1 MELLKQ
7 EEKEIKLEKSTEP
20 EKLVDKAKVPIHAA
34 DTLAAKEAIQA
45 ATSKEQDFAAQQ
57 LEKEKLVDTA
67 KVIGEE
73 VISSKEIK
81 EINELIESSPLA
93 KEKQVKTEI
102 EELKKDVSEYV
113 EDIKEV
119 EQLSLKENQ
128 AKLTESKSAKIL
140 GKRVQK
146 LLSDIDKLVDK
157 LEKQVPEQEKLSSTK
172 NSVSIDELVETIKK
186 IRGVSNDVK
195 EKRLLK
201 ILTSLDMDKDG
212 KIDDLNDVLKVI
224 I

>member
-1 MELLKQ
+1 M
-7 EEKEIKLEKSTEP
+7 
-20 EKLVDKAKVPIHAA
+20 
-34 DTLAAKEAIQA
+34 
-45 ATSKEQDFAAQQ
+45 
-57 LEKEKLVDTA
+57 
-67 KVIGEE
+67 
-73 VISSKEIK
+73 
-81 EINELIESSPLA
+81 IESSPLA

-146 LLSDIDKLVDK
+146 LLGEIDKLVDK
-157 LEKQVPEQEKLSSTK
+157 LEKQVPEHDKLSANK

-201 ILTSLDMDKDG
+201 ILTSLDVDKDG
-212 KIDDLNDVLKVI
+212 KIDDLNDVLKVNKQNLLFYLKI
-224 I
+224 KSTLIHLKGFRFD